1 LKLARALAALGRVG
15 SAVFAD
21 ESPGK
26 IDFLFAEC
34 FDCVGMLCGTDS
46 STLVLRVLWCLP
58 RVDLARSR
66 KPIVLSCR
74 LRFVIWQDKLH
85 KMRRA
90 LIVTPGALVYVEVYS
105 NG

>member
-15 SAVFAD
+15 SAVAD
-21 ESPGK
+21 ERPGK

-34 FDCVGMLCGTDS
+34 FGCVGVLCGNAS
-46 STLVLRVLWCLP
+46 STLVLRVRWCLP

-74 LRFVIWQDKLH
+74 VEFVIWQDKLQ
-85 KMRRA
+85 KVRRA
-90 LIVTPGALVYVEVYS
+90 LIVTPGALVYVDVYS